1 MIDRDTLEK
10 EITKYKKELD
20 TLGKDL
26 EVAKSKKA
34 VGIEQYKQLKKT
46 IIESVDEVDENMAP
60 KEILSALET
69 KYNELKEE
77 LDGVRGE
84 KE

>member
-1 MIDRDTLEK
+1 MIDRDTLKK
-10 EITKYKKELD
+10 EITKYEKELE
-20 TLGKDL
+20 TLGKEL
-26 EVAKSKKA
+26 EIAKSQKA
-34 VGIEQYKQLKKT
+34 VAVEQYKQLKKT
-46 IIESVDEVDENMAP
+46 IIESVEEVDEKMAP
-60 KEILSALET
+60 KEILTALET